1 MPTLARKEFQMASV
15 TKKDMALLATICA
28 AMVADANAPFYMAT
42 AKEVKNLVDNGLAET
57 NTDIADGDKFAV
69 RATEKGVAENDAAKQ
84 GTNEMPETQATAPTG
99 FEVIKLDAPLTKK
112 RTRRASAT
120 YPFETMDVNSIFFVA
135 ATADKENP
143 AKSMA
148 STVSSANKR
157 FSSETGETKTVT
169 VKTYQLDANGKRA
182 KDANGK
188 LIATG
193 TETKTVP
200 VLAPGKTFE
209 VFPVEAGE
217 ELGGFTAPAKG
228 VVVQRVK

>member
-1 MPTLARKEFQMASV
+1 MSDTE
-15 TKKDMALLATICA
+15 ATPA
-28 AMVADANAPFYMAT
+28 
-42 AKEVKNLVDNGLAET
+42 
-57 NTDIADGDKFAV
+57 
-69 RATEKGVAENDAAKQ
+69 
-84 GTNEMPETQATAPTG
+84 TG
-99 FEVIKLDAPLTKK
+99 FEVIQLSAPLTKK
-112 RTRRASAT
+112 RTRRATAT
-120 YPFETMDVNSIFFVA
+120 YPFETMDLNAIFFVA

-157 FSSETGETKTVT
+157 FATDTGETKTVT
-169 VKTYQLDANGKRA
+169 VNTYKLDAEGKRE
-182 KDANGK
+182 KDAEGK
-188 LIATG
+188 LIKTG
-193 TETKTVP
+193 TESKTVP

>member
-1 MPTLARKEFQMASV
+1 MANIS
-15 TKKDMALLATICA
+15 KKDMALLATICA
-28 AMVADANAPFYMAT
+28 AMIADANAPFHMAT
-42 AKEVKNLVDNGLAET
+42 SKEVKNLVDNGLAET

-84 GTNEMPETQATAPTG
+84 GTNQMPDTEATTAPTG
-99 FEVIKLDAPLTKK
+99 FEVIQLSAPLTKK

-120 YPFETMDVNSIFFVA
+120 YPFETMEVNGIFFVA
-135 ATADKENP
+135 ATANKENP

-157 FSSETGETKTVT
+157 FSTKTGETKTVT
-169 VKTYQLDANGKRA
+169 VKTYQLDADGKRA
-182 KDANGK
+182 KDAAGK
-188 LIATG
+188 LIPTG
-193 TETKTVP
+193 TETKTVD

-217 ELGGFTAPAKG
+217 DLGGYTAPAKG
-228 VVVQRVK
+228 VIVQRIK